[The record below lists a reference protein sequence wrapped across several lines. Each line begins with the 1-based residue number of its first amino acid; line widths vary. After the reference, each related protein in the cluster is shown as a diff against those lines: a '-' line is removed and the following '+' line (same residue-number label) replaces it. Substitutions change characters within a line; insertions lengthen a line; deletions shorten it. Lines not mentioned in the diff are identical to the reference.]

1 MSAELEGRGGAAVDV
16 IEGAVEV
23 ALFGGWT
30 KCGEPKTFF
39 NDVHVLRLSWEFA
52 FDHHV
57 S

>member
-1 MSAELEGRGGAAVDV
+1 MDV